1 MRNFF
6 SIISAA
12 ALLGVALGVTIL
24 IFIMSVMD
32 GFEAEVKNRLLAF
45 SPHISL
51 KYIPEGE
58 YVPIENWQEIANKI
72 KTEPGVKKVA
82 GTIDDTAIIGHG
94 GDQEP
99 VAYRGI
105 NTEDPEQVAS
115 LEKLL
120 TNDYGESTADMG
132 LETQAVILESRARQF
147 GIKVGDVIQLY
158 STRNLEEVFAAY
170 ERTERPR
177 ASEEF
182 QQDFLDIIKVLKEKR
197 ISGKPLETYLSKDLN
212 GIYNNLVEI
221 IESGVRTGEANTI
234 TDVLKI
240 LDQEIKLDEIHRQLP
255 KGSSELIE
263 QYLITHLSKID
274 NTVDDNAELKKLK
287 SIILPQDV
295 KIVGVYRISQQV
307 VAPDFFMPIPL
318 AQELSGLDSGIHA
331 ISLRLHEADDAD
343 NLAQKL
349 INKIDG
355 RWHGY
360 TWTRQYADFF
370 SVVVIQKRMMA
381 FVLSIVSI
389 GAAFLITIVMF
400 ITALQKKKEVGVM
413 LAVGAQPIQICLVF
427 LIQGIVIGALGVSLG
442 IAGGLLLI
450 HFREEIQNVFLNF
463 GVDLFSAQFQ
473 GMDAVPAD
481 TNPKDVI
488 LISIF
493 AFLLSSIAP
502 LLPAIYASLRDP
514 AKSLRDL

>member
-1 MRNFF
+1 
-6 SIISAA
+6 
-12 ALLGVALGVTIL
+12 
-24 IFIMSVMD
+24 MD

-255 KGSSELIE
+255 KG
-263 QYLITHLSKID
+263 
-274 NTVDDNAELKKLK
+274 KLK